1 MFQDGTQALRE
12 LLQIGVKPVVTET
25 EKQKEK
31 EQVKSTEPSVHSSS
45 GGGSGARHLSV
56 DELFRSQSEFK
67 SWLSKLKT
75 SVLCFELSF

>member
-1 MFQDGTQALRE
+1 
-12 LLQIGVKPVVTET
+12 LLQIGAKPVVTET
-25 EKQKEK
+25 EKQKEN
-31 EQVKSTEPSVHSSS
+31 EQVKSAEPSVHSGGG

-75 SVLCFELSF
+75 SVLSFELSF